1 MNMMLLTDALVD
13 EQFKL
18 NVSINSTRTN
28 GNNNNDDDVVHEGGA
43 NMQK

>member
-1 MNMMLLTDALVD
+1 MMLLTDALVD